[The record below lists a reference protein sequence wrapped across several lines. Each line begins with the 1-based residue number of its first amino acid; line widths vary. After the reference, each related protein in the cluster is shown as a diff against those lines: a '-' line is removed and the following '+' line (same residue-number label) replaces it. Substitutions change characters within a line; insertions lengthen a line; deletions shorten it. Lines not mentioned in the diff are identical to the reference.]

1 MRRVREVLHL
11 RTAGVGLNEVAPARP
26 RIPDLKPALRLRRDT
41 DPRTPALPLQA
52 SIRLRLGR
60 RFVSVVNLMHDGG
73 LIAPL
78 PRLRWLTIFTDLTES
93 GMVQSFAACGFAA
106 EPVTAAWLSS

>member
-1 MRRVREVLHL
+1 MRLVREVLHL

-78 PRLRWLTIFTDLTES
+78 PRLRWTTYSLVWLRVVWYRALPLVDLRRS
-93 GMVQSFAACGFAA
+93 
-106 EPVTAAWLSS
+106 P